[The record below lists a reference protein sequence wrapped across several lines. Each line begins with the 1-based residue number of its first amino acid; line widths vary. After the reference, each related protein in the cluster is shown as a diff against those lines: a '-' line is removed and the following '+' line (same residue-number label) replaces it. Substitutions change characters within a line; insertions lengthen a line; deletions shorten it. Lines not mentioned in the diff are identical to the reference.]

1 MKQTLEK
8 LWNDYLADECATT
21 NSEEERKLT
30 KITAELHEKVNVLL
44 NEKQKSAVEEYVD
57 ALYDVESIFVRK
69 AFIKGCEFA
78 VAFILEA
85 MNYFPHRN

>member
-8 LWNDYLADECATT
+8 LWNDYLADECATI

-44 NEKQKSAVEEYVD
+44 NEEQKSAVEEYVD
-57 ALYDVESIFVRK
+57 ALYDVESLFVRK

-85 MNYFPHRN
+85 MDYSSHPN

>member
-8 LWNDYLADECATT
+8 LWNDYLADECATI

-44 NEKQKSAVEEYVD
+44 NEEQKSAVEEYVD
-57 ALYDVESIFVRK
+57 ALYDVESLFVRK

-85 MNYFPHRN
+85 QNYFPHRN